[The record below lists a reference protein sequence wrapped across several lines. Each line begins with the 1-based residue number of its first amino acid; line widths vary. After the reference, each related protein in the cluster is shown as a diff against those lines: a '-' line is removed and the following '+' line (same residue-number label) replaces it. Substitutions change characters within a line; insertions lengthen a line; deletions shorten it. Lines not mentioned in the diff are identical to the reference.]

1 MKISKKE
8 KILLGVTIIS
18 VGITG
23 YFGFKYYK
31 NEIIKSTLINNND
44 ELKNDVNTLLKASSE
59 GLFEEAIGTVNN
71 KINYRMD
78 KKKYLTESLKNNPND
93 LDANK
98 ALNKVETEL
107 KDLFNRKDSFIKAQ
121 ELYGIK
127 DEI

>member
-1 MKISKKE
+1 MNKRE
-8 KILLGVTIIS
+8 KVLLGMSVIS
-18 VGITG
+18 IGVAG

-31 NEIIKSTLINNND
+31 GEAVIKLLNNDKD
-44 ELKNDVNTLLKASSE
+44 ELKNTVDTLMKASSE

-71 KINYRMD
+71 KINYRID
-78 KKKYLTESLKNNPND
+78 KKKYILEALKNNPND
-93 LDANK
+93 LDVAQ

-107 KDLFNRKDSFIKAQ
+107 KELFNRKDKFIKAQ